1 MHRGRRERRRRRQL
15 MNRGC
20 LFSSWEVRE
29 GGRLCAWSKVY
40 VGGTPV
46 TGGWREGGSAFYEIV
61 HFGGGEEKV

>member
-1 MHRGRRERRRRRQL
+1 MG
-15 MNRGC
+15 GK
-20 LFSSWEVRE
+20 

-40 VGGTPV
+40 VWGTPV